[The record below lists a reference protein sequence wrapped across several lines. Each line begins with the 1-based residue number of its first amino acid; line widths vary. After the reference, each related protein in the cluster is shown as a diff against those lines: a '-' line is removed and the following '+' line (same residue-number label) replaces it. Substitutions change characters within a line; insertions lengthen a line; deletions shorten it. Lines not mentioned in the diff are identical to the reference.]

1 LAAAFDRLDQRH
13 EGDGSNQSISHF
25 ALPRPVLSGNRIV
38 GDCKSVAAHVFVS
51 GGGRGCQAVAARAWS
66 IAERRLNLVFN

>member
-13 EGDGSNQSISHF
+13 EGDGSNQNISHF
-25 ALPRPVLSGNRIV
+25 APARPVLSSNRIV

-51 GGGRGCQAVAARAWS
+51 GGGRGCQAMAARAWS

>member
-38 GDCKSVAAHVFVS
+38 GDCSPSPLTFSCQAA
-51 GGGRGCQAVAARAWS
+51 GGCQAMAARAWS